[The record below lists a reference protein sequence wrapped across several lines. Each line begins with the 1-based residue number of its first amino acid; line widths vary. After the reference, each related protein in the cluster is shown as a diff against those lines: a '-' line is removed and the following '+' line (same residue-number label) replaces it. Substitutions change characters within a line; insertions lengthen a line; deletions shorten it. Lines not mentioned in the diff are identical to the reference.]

1 MLYALRVAELNA
13 IDTYRTM
20 VSMRLFEEAVGEA
33 TASGEIHGEMHL
45 GIGQE
50 AIAAAL
56 APLLQAGDAV
66 VSTHRPHLHALAHG
80 VDPVGLLAELL
91 EREGLCHGKGGHM
104 HLFDAKKNFMCTGIV
119 GAGAPLAAGY
129 AYKQLVQGG
138 STVTVAVLGDGAM
151 NQGGFFETANLAA
164 LWNLPMIFLC
174 EDNGYGISVRR
185 EDASAGALE
194 ERGEPFGIPGVRCDG
209 TDPHAT
215 FAALEPA
222 FVRARRHEGQSLIVA
237 TCYRHRGHYEG
248 DLDVYRSKEEKE
260 FAMSAER
267 DPVTRLQRSLLA
279 SGTSQEELERIE
291 QEASRRV
298 EDWIAVARAK
308 PHPNL
313 DSLRE
318 DVFV

>member
-1 MLYALRVAELNA
+1 MLYALRVAELSA
-13 IDTYRTM
+13 IGAYRTM

-33 TASGEIHGEMHL
+33 TESGEIHGEMHL

-56 APLLQAGDAV
+56 GSLLQPGDAV

-80 VDPVGLLAELL
+80 VDPVDLLAELL
-91 EREGLCHGKGGHM
+91 ERDGLCHGKGGHM
-104 HLFDAKKNFMCTGIV
+104 HLFDAARNFMCTGIV

-129 AYKQLVQGG
+129 AYKQLVEGG

-164 LWNLPMIFLC
+164 LWNLPLIFLC

-194 ERGEPFGIPGVRCDG
+194 ERGEPFGIPGILCDG
-209 TDPHAT
+209 TDPDAA

-222 FVRARRHEGQSLIVA
+222 FMRARKREGQSLVVA
-237 TCYRHRGHYEG
+237 TCYRYRGHYEG
-248 DLDVYRSKEEKE
+248 DLDAYRSKEEKE
-260 FAMSAER
+260 LAMNAER
-267 DPVTRLQRSLLA
+267 DSIARVRRALLA

-298 EDWIAVARAK
+298 EEWIAVARAK
-308 PHPNL
+308 PRPNL
-313 DSLRE
+313 ESLRE